1 MLEAKIRDIQIQ
13 PLKGAG
19 SLKLK
24 VARMTMAGL
33 ETLSGRVKDHS
44 FVGVTS
50 EKKSKRYHNFLT
62 QRTQVDPEKHLYVP
76 GDPRLALIKPGMD
89 VHGLYFSYRERFTV
103 HDPGIDRRL
112 SVIPLQ
118 IF

>member
-33 ETLSGRVKDHS
+33 ETLSGRIKDHS
-44 FVGVTS
+44 LVVVTS
-50 EKKSKRYHNFLT
+50 EKDSEGYHNFLT

-89 VHGLYFSYRERFTV
+89 VH
-103 HDPGIDRRL
+103 
-112 SVIPLQ
+112 
-118 IF
+118 